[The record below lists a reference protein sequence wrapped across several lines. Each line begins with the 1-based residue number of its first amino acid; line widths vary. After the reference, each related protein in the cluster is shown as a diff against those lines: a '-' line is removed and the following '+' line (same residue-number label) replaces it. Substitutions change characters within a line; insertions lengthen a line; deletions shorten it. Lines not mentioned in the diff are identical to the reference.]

1 LEVDVIWMTVA
12 TAFVVLMVP
21 ALGIFYAGLVRR
33 KNAISTFLQ
42 CLAVS
47 AVVALVWA
55 LFGYS
60 LVFGDS
66 IGGFIGD
73 LSRVGLSTVGDAPYA
88 TYAPRIPELLFI
100 AFQATVAGITPALIL
115 GAVVERAKLKTIL
128 AFSVIWSILIYS
140 PIAHWVFNE
149 GGWLRTFGAIDFA
162 GGYAVHMAAGLSA
175 IAAALVVGPRL
186 KSKNGESGKPS
197 SIPYVMLGA
206 GLLWVGWF
214 GFNAGSTFEA
224 NNVVASAITATTFAA
239 AAAAMSWV
247 LVDYLVK
254 KKPSAV
260 GFSVAVVCGLV
271 AITPGAG
278 FVTPLASIIIGL
290 VSGVVSNL
298 TATWRAKTSID
309 DSLDVFAC
317 HGVNGTLGLVATG
330 LFATF
335 IINPLGA
342 NGLFYGNP
350 GLVVSELIGIVAVAA
365 YSFVGSFII
374 LKALGMVS
382 KLRVSPKEEEEGLD
396 MAELGES
403 IDE

>member
-1 LEVDVIWMTVA
+1 MTVA

-33 KNAISTFLQ
+33 KNVLSTFLQ

-60 LVFGDS
+60 LVFGKS

-73 LSRVGLSTVGDAPYA
+73 LSRVGLSTAGDASYT
-88 TYAPRIPELLFI
+88 TYAPKIPEVLFI

-128 AFSVIWSILIYS
+128 AFSVLWSILVYS

-149 GGWLRTFGAIDFA
+149 GGWLRTLGAIDFA

-186 KSKNGESGKPS
+186 KSKSGESGKPS

-206 GLLWVGWF
+206 GLLWFGWF
-214 GFNAGSTFEA
+214 GFNAGSTLEA
-224 NNVVASAITATTFAA
+224 NNVVASTITATTLS
-239 AAAAMSWV
+239 AAAMSWV
-247 LVDYLVK
+247 VVDYLVR

-260 GFSVAVVCGLV
+260 GFSVAAVCGLV

-298 TATWRAKTSID
+298 AATWRAKTSVD

-317 HGVNGTLGLVATG
+317 HGVNGALGLIATG
-330 LFATF
+330 LFATLAV
-335 IINPLGA
+335 NPLGA
-342 NGLFYGNP
+342 NGLLYGNP

-365 YSFVGSFII
+365 YSFVGSFAI
-374 LKALGMVS
+374 LKALGMIS

-396 MAELGES
+396 TTELGES
-403 IDE
+403 LNE

>member
-1 LEVDVIWMTVA
+1 M
-12 TAFVVLMVP
+12 
-21 ALGIFYAGLVRR
+21 R
-33 KNAISTFLQ
+33 
-42 CLAVS
+42 
-47 AVVALVWA
+47 
-55 LFGYS
+55 
-60 LVFGDS
+60 
-66 IGGFIGD
+66 
-73 LSRVGLSTVGDAPYA
+73 
-88 TYAPRIPELLFI
+88 
-100 AFQATVAGITPALIL
+100 
-115 GAVVERAKLKTIL
+115 
-128 AFSVIWSILIYS
+128 
-140 PIAHWVFNE
+140 
-149 GGWLRTFGAIDFA
+149 
-162 GGYAVHMAAGLSA
+162 
-175 IAAALVVGPRL
+175 
-186 KSKNGESGKPS
+186 
-197 SIPYVMLGA
+197 
-206 GLLWVGWF
+206 
-214 GFNAGSTFEA
+214 
-224 NNVVASAITATTFAA
+224 
-239 AAAAMSWV
+239 
-247 LVDYLVK
+247 

>member
-1 LEVDVIWMTVA
+1 M
-12 TAFVVLMVP
+12 
-21 ALGIFYAGLVRR
+21 
-33 KNAISTFLQ
+33 
-42 CLAVS
+42 
-47 AVVALVWA
+47 
-55 LFGYS
+55 
-60 LVFGDS
+60 
-66 IGGFIGD
+66 
-73 LSRVGLSTVGDAPYA
+73 
-88 TYAPRIPELLFI
+88 
-100 AFQATVAGITPALIL
+100 L
-115 GAVVERAKLKTIL
+115 GAV
-128 AFSVIWSILIYS
+128 
-140 PIAHWVFNE
+140 
-149 GGWLRTFGAIDFA
+149 
-162 GGYAVHMAAGLSA
+162 
-175 IAAALVVGPRL
+175 
-186 KSKNGESGKPS
+186 
-197 SIPYVMLGA
+197 
-206 GLLWVGWF
+206 LLWVGWF

-247 LVDYLVK
+247 LVDYLVR

-298 TATWRAKTSID
+298 AATWRAKMSID

-335 IINPLGA
+335 VINPLGA

-350 GLVVSELIGIVAVAA
+350 SLVVSELIGIVAVAA
-365 YSFVGSFII
+365 YSFLGSFII

-382 KLRVSPKEEEEGLD
+382 KLRISPREEEEGLD